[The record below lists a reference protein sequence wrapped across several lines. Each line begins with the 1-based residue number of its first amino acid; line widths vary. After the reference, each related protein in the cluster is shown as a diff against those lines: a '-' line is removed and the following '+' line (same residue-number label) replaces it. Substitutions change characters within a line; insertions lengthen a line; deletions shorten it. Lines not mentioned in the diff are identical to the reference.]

1 MGKIYLVDSEN
12 VGDIWVPLLVS
23 SQEDDEVLVFYTT
36 KSPHMN
42 YENVR
47 MLKETEKEADFIKCF
62 EGSNALDFQLVS
74 ELGYRLSQNA
84 DREYVI
90 VSNDTG
96 FDAVVRYWSTRK
108 MPVSRLSGKEC
119 HRMLTEKKQRVAKES
134 GAAVEPEQEQT
145 RAAGPE
151 VEAEQVRETEQ
162 EAEAEQ
168 VRENG
173 PEAEAEQV
181 REIGPEAEAER
192 GREQSK
198 KPRSSKKSEPSK
210 AGGKAGESG
219 KPEASGK
226 AGNAETSG
234 NAEVIG
240 KAEDAEKFGK
250 AEPAEKAGLAGESG
264 KPEVTGKAE
273 DAEESGK
280 AEVTGKAEDA
290 ETSGKSEPEE
300 NAGLAEE
307 SGKAEPA
314 EKTGRAK
321 RSRKSAKAV
330 KAEKSEH
337 MSEPDRSE
345 KSQKSDKAKTQ
356 NAGNEKPDLTEEQ
369 SGQMT
374 AMMDLKE
381 EMSEN
386 PQSVSNATGQSEA
399 PAKFGLDLNAERAI
413 LKTLCACISKENL
426 VDFHNALVALLGE
439 EEGKRLYQ
447 ELKTNAEYASYW
459 SELPAY
465 GLKEKFDMYCKMVF
479 DHSEYAKEP
488 PEDFSGFLYQA
499 NGKRK
504 NLNSLRAALQG
515 HYGKD
520 KGMKYYSLFKSH
532 IKMMNRM

>member
-134 GAAVEPEQEQT
+134 GAAAEPEQEQT

-198 KPRSSKKSEPSK
+198 KSRSSKKSEPSK

-234 NAEVIG
+234 KAEVIG
-240 KAEDAEKFGK
+240 KAEDAEKSGK
-250 AEPAEKAGLAGESG
+250 AEPTEKAGLAGESG
-264 KPEVTGKAE
+264 KPEVIGKAE
-273 DAEESGK
+273 DAETSGK

-520 KGMKYYSLFKSH
+520 KGIKYYSLFKSH

>member
-134 GAAVEPEQEQT
+134 GAAAEPEQEQT

-192 GREQSK
+192 GREQSR

-210 AGGKAGESG
+210 AGGRAGESG

-234 NAEVIG
+234 KAEVIG
-240 KAEDAEKFGK
+240 KAEDAEKSGK
-250 AEPAEKAGLAGESG
+250 AEPTEKAGLAGESG
-264 KPEVTGKAE
+264 KPEVIGKAE
-273 DAEESGK
+273 DAEKSGK